1 MDDILGR
8 IETKTTGIA
17 KIQSELEISKREAME
32 ARKEE
37 KVCIIRIQL
46 FI

>member
-1 MDDILGR
+1 MDDTLGR
-8 IETKTTGIA
+8 IEAKTTGIA

-37 KVCIIRIQL
+37 QVGILRIKL